1 MQVCWRL
8 DACATDNEAV
18 RMPENLP
25 LALVIVGAILLLIA
39 LLGGQFKLFG
49 AEVPGTV
56 GRASRWMSGL
66 AGVILLAAGVYVGSG
81 VMKPLPSTEPPST
94 QPPPAQPR
102 SAQPAHQPPEIRPP
116 ARASNPDAL
125 FIDTAN
131 WPRTGDGRLRDP
143 RVRDAVLL
151 ALHGDDIPRARM
163 LMAEADFRNGFI
175 VTLPMQRFIA
185 AGGTNDDV
193 QRIERRLAQVGIRVE
208 VRD

>member
-49 AEVPGTV
+49 AEVPGRV

-66 AGVILLAAGVYVGSG
+66 AGVVLIVAGIYVGSG
-81 VMKPLPSTEPPST
+81 VMKSLPSTQPPSTEPPSTQLPST

-102 SAQPAHQPPEIRPP
+102 PAQPAPQPPEIRPP
-116 ARASNPDAL
+116 ARVSNPDAL
-125 FIDTAN
+125 FIETAN
-131 WPRTGDGRLRDP
+131 WPRTEDGRLHDP

-163 LMAEADFRNGFI
+163 LMAEAGFREGF
-175 VTLPMQRFIA
+175 VVGLPTQRFIA
-185 AGGTNDDV
+185 SG
-193 QRIERRLAQVGIRVE
+193 
-208 VRD
+208 